1 MFRPLQY
8 AVSGGRMCV
17 NLLLKFIPIP
27 LVFGHT
33 SFTMSFFAELS
44 DQFDQCFIERSRYR
58 YITDGL
64 KNTLIIT
71 FFAVLIGVILG
82 TVIAL
87 VKVNHANN
95 PKKLRVANGI
105 CTLYL
110 TLIRGTPVVVQ
121 LMIMYYII
129 LSPTKLSDITAAIL
143 AFGINSGAYVAEV
156 IRSGIQ
162 SVDRGQIEA
171 GRSLGLSQRTTMV
184 KIIFPQAL
192 KNVLPAIGNEFIAL
206 LKETSVAGYIGIQ
219 DLTKGGDII
228 RSITYLPFTPLLTT
242 AAVYLIIVIG
252 LTAILTKLER
262 RLHRSDNR

>member
-1 MFRPLQY
+1 MSLLLSILPLFLVKNANSGPLQ
-8 AVSGGRMCV
+8 AVSS
-17 NLLLKFIPIP
+17 LF
-27 LVFGHT
+27 
-33 SFTMSFFAELS
+33 SSLS
-44 DQFDQCFIERSRYR
+44 GQFYQCFIDQNNYL
-58 YITDGL
+58 YIVQGL
-64 KNTLIIT
+64 ENTLIIT
-71 FFAVLIGVILG
+71 FFAVLLGIALG
-82 TVIAL
+82 TMIAL
-87 VKVNHANN
+87 VKVTHADN
-95 PKKLRVANGI
+95 PGKLKIANGI

-121 LMIMYYII
+121 LMIMYYVI
-129 LSPTKLSDITAAIL
+129 LSPFKQISDITAAIL

-184 KIIFPQAL
+184 KIVFPQAL
-192 KNVLPAIGNEFIAL
+192 KNVLPAIGNEFISL

-242 AAVYLIIVIG
+242 AAVYLVIVIG
-252 LTAILTKLER
+252 LTAVLTKFER

>member
-1 MFRPLQY
+1 MNLQLFLISMPLT
-8 AVSGGRMCV
+8 ADTGNG
-17 NLLLKFIPIP
+17 PA
-27 LVFGHT
+27 H
-33 SFTMSFFAELS
+33 FFVKLFLQLS
-44 DQFDQCFIERSRYR
+44 DQFYQSFIYKNRYH
-58 YITDGL
+58 YIIDGL

-71 FFAVLIGVILG
+71 FFAVLLGVVLG
-82 TVIAL
+82 TIVAL
-87 VKVNHANN
+87 VKVSHGSN
-95 PKKLRVANGI
+95 PKKLRFANSI

-121 LMIMYYII
+121 LMIMYYVI
-129 LSPTKLSDITAAIL
+129 LSQTKVNDVTAAIL

-184 KIIFPQAL
+184 KIVFPQAL

-242 AAVYLIIVIG
+242 AGVYLIIVIG
-252 LTAILTKLER
+252 LTAVLARLER